1 MEADRVAHQPGY
13 IKLAGEKAGWQ
24 TVPPGSRTS
33 TYALP
38 EYQAATK
45 DYADLTLK
53 SISGANP
60 LKSTIDP
67 VPYTGV
73 QYVDIPEFEQIGD
86 FTSQQ
91 LAGALSG
98 SMSTDEAIAA
108 SETKIKEIMKEA
120 DYTK

>member
-1 MEADRVAHQPGY
+1 MDKPKQLILLNP
-13 IKLAGEKAGWQ
+13 ISQ
-24 TVPPGSRTS
+24 TKTAPDT
-33 TYALP
+33 
-38 EYQAATK
+38 ATK

-98 SMSTDEAIAA
+98 SMTTDEAIAA

-120 DYTK
+120 GYTK

>member
-1 MEADRVAHQPGY
+1 MADCSARLQDVHVRPPRVSGCDEGLRRSDPQ
-13 IKLAGEKAGWQ
+13 
-24 TVPPGSRTS
+24 VF
-33 TYALP
+33 
-38 EYQAATK
+38 
-45 DYADLTLK
+45 
-53 SISGANP
+53 SGANP